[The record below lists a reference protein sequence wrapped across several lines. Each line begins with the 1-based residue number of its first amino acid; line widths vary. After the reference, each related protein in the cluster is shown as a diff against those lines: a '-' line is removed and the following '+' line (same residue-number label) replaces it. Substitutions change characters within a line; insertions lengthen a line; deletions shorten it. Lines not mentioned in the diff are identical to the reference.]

1 MRKQGITKY
10 GYVGRVGGSGRG
22 VVKLSF
28 YRSNPG
34 GRTTVPVAD
43 RIPHV
48 YIHKPPTC
56 STEISILEYKIKH
69 CSKVQHS
76 EREGYKLKHLMDMIT
91 KVSTTAEKSQ
101 MTDCTTTEN
110 ITHGRVLHLYLSNV
124 LRYCT

>member
-76 EREGYKLKHLMDMIT
+76 EREGYKLKHLMDMIRERCKKKRKKKLT
-91 KVSTTAEKSQ
+91 SVSF
-101 MTDCTTTEN
+101 
-110 ITHGRVLHLYLSNV
+110 LYV
-124 LRYCT
+124 CVA